1 MRIKLYPPQAVIE
14 MGSRSNQEDCIFPTE
29 GKGTENDRLFI
40 LCDGM
45 GGHERGEVASR
56 AVCQGLSE
64 YLRDLVKNDEVLT
77 DQQLKDALEHAY
89 ELLDENDNGAFRKA
103 GTTMTILCF
112 HRGGCMAAH
121 IGDSRIYHFRP
132 STRSVLYKSRDHS
145 LVFEL
150 YQAGEISYQEMKSHP
165 RKNQITRAMIAG
177 SDNRQRMDVVHI
189 TNIQPGDYFMICSDG
204 ILERLDDEELMDLL
218 TDGSSDE
225 QKRQKLI
232 ELTASNADNHSAYL
246 VHVADVQNDEDDE
259 ALPDDEQQVRFN
271 AANIH
276 PVPVVENDVKI
287 VTDME
292 QDVEYSDSTQ
302 YQSLPQPKQESRFS
316 GHKLWEVVLLISVLV
331 VFIIWLITLIIK

>member
-1 MRIKLYPPQAVIE
+1 MALLRYSRRFRLYKQE
-14 MGSRSNQEDCIFPTE
+14 GMSN
-29 GKGTENDRLFI
+29 R
-40 LCDGM
+40 
-45 GGHERGEVASR
+45 
-56 AVCQGLSE
+56 
-64 YLRDLVKNDEVLT
+64 
-77 DQQLKDALEHAY
+77 
-89 ELLDENDNGAFRKA
+89 
-103 GTTMTILCF
+103 
-112 HRGGCMAAH
+112 
-121 IGDSRIYHFRP
+121 YHFRP

-225 QKRQKLI
+225 QKRQKLV

-271 AANIH
+271 AVNIH

-302 YQSLPQPKQESRFS
+302 YQSLPQPKQKSRFS